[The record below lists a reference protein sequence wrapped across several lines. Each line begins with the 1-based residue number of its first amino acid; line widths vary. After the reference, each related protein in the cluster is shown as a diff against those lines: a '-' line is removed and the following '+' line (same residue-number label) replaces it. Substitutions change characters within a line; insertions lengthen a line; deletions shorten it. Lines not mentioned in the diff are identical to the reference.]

1 MVNRGHTQLHIVPIS
16 SFVTLRGFR
25 VRGID
30 RQKEND
36 NRDVGLR
43 IYVAED
49 QANDC
54 PARLL
59 CDTPLSDTALRA
71 GHDGIE
77 EMENKVESVATI
89 REREPVPTSREW
101 LRRVNMIPEL
111 TRIPLSDA
119 DRTRHLPK
127 LR

>member
-30 RQKEND
+30 RQKENG

-43 IYVAED
+43 IYVGED

-59 CDTPLSDTALRA
+59 CDTALRA

-77 EMENKVESVATI
+77 ENRKEG
-89 REREPVPTSREW
+89 RERCHHSGAGTPTYDQR
-101 LRRVNMIPEL
+101 MP
-111 TRIPLSDA
+111 
-119 DRTRHLPK
+119 
-127 LR
+127 

>member
-16 SFVTLRGFR
+16 SFVTLRGFG

-30 RQKEND
+30 RQEENA

-43 IYVAED
+43 IYVGED

-59 CDTPLSDTALRA
+59 CDTALRA

-77 EMENKVESVATI
+77 EMENRVESVATI
-89 REREPVPTSREW
+89 RERELVPTSREW
-101 LRRVNMIPEL
+101 LRRLNMVPEL

-119 DRTRHLPK
+119 DCTRHLPK